1 MYNANLLALAFA
13 ATGALAQAPA
23 QSTGSAS
30 SGASPAPLGP
40 KVPGSNTL
48 YYCSDP
54 SDYHMTLS
62 DVSINPLPPQPGSN
76 VTLTINGELQKP
88 ITEGATHAVE
98 FGKIESGKLAMIGS
112 HKQDLCKNLDMI
124 PDAIMKHFSNDG
136 EVHKCPIEAG
146 SFKKMRS
153 HPVPKLPAVAGSA
166 LQGLDVPKPEGEFYV
181 KASTTLGDGSTVMCV
196 VADLPSTE
204 GDMMSGN

>member
-1 MYNANLLALAFA
+1 MYNVNFLALAFA

-30 SGASPAPLGP
+30 SSSSSAPLGP

-88 ITEGATHAVE
+88 ITEGAMHAVE

-124 PDAIMKHFSNDG
+124 PDAIMKHFSGDG

-146 SFKKMRS
+146 SFDKKRS
-153 HPVPKLPAVAGSA
+153 HPIPKLPGAAASA